1 MADTETAPAVA
12 PTKPSKKKVAASKNK
27 PAGPSVSD
35 LTVKAVGASK
45 ERHGLSL
52 PALKKALK
60 AAGYDV
66 EKNNARLL
74 LSLRSLVSKGKLLQH
89 KGSYKLNKK
98 EAPKKVKT
106 AKKKPVAKAKT
117 PGTAK
122 KSKKTAAAGS
132 KKKAPKKAKKP
143 AAAKKTAKSPKKV
156 KSAKPKAAK
165 SPAKKPVKPKALKPK
180 SAPKA
185 KKTASK
191 AKK

>member
-12 PTKPSKKKVAASKNK
+12 PTKPSKKKVAASKSK

-35 LTVKAVGASK
+35 LTVKAVGTSK
-45 ERHGLSL
+45 DWHGLSL

-98 EAPKKVKT
+98 EAPKKEKT
-106 AKKKPVAKAKT
+106 AKKKSVAKAKT